1 MTGHHRE
8 ATSALN
14 PTVNAQDTTVLFQR
28 PEGDYLLV
36 AATSARTAARAL
48 IDAVAERSERAAPL
62 HERARRRW
70 KIARAVKIVSLAI
83 ALAGTAVVLLHFAR
97 GVPENLTVF
106 AGIAALGGGVGYIF
120 IGGLVAEEW
129 SRSASNRAAEIERV
143 PAVELLGGVHLPTPN
158 VDWITPRGDWIRSRH
173 PLPDGSLLIRLEEE
187 SRTLRMA
194 AESLT
199 EEQRDE
205 VVALVKND
213 LVGEAVT
220 EVVRIGRGEK
230 ERRTQT
236 VLREAR
242 GKRHAGKRPLL
253 RALKGRD

>member
-173 PLPDGSLLIRLEEE
+173 PLPDGSLLIRLEEG

-205 VVALVKND
+205 VVALVTND

>member
-1 MTGHHRE
+1 M
-8 ATSALN
+8 
-14 PTVNAQDTTVLFQR
+14 
-28 PEGDYLLV
+28 
-36 AATSARTAARAL
+36 
-48 IDAVAERSERAAPL
+48 
-62 HERARRRW
+62 
-70 KIARAVKIVSLAI
+70 
-83 ALAGTAVVLLHFAR
+83 
-97 GVPENLTVF
+97 
-106 AGIAALGGGVGYIF
+106 
-120 IGGLVAEEW
+120 AEEW

-158 VDWITPRGDWIRSRH
+158 ADWITPHGDWIRPRH
-173 PLPDGSLLIRLEEE
+173 PLPDGSLLIRLEGG

-205 VVALVKND
+205 VVALVTND

-253 RALKGRD
+253 RVFKGRG

>member
-1 MTGHHRE
+1 MADHHS
-8 ATSALN
+8 AAASALN
-14 PTVNAQDTTVLFQR
+14 PTVNAHDTTVLFQR
-28 PEGDYLLV
+28 PEGEYLLV
-36 AATSARTAARAL
+36 AATSARTAAHTL

-62 HERARRRW
+62 HEQARRRW
-70 KIARAVKIVSLAI
+70 KIARAIKIVSLVI
-83 ALAGTAVVLLHFAR
+83 VLAGASVVFVHFAR

-106 AGIAALGGGVGYIF
+106 AGIAALGGAFGYVF
-120 IGGLVAEEW
+120 IGGFVAEEW
-129 SRSASNRAAEIERV
+129 GRSASNRAAEIERV

-158 VDWITPRGDWIRSRH
+158 ADWITPHGDWIRSRH
-173 PLPDGSLLIRLEEE
+173 PLPDGSLLIRLEGE

-205 VVALVKND
+205 VLALARND

-220 EVVRIGRGEK
+220 ELASIGLGEK

-253 RALKGRD
+253 RVFKGRG

>member
-1 MTGHHRE
+1 MADHHSD
-8 ATSALN
+8 AASALN

-28 PEGDYLLV
+28 PEGEYLLV
-36 AATSARTAARAL
+36 AATSARTAARTL

-70 KIARAVKIVSLAI
+70 KIARAIKIVSLVI
-83 ALAGTAVVLLHFAR
+83 VLAGASVVFVHFAR

-106 AGIAALGGGVGYIF
+106 AGVAALGGAFGYVF
-120 IGGLVAEEW
+120 IGGFTAEEW
-129 SRSASNRAAEIERV
+129 GRSASSKAAEIERV
-143 PAVELLGGVHLPTPN
+143 PAVELLGGIHLPTPDA
-158 VDWITPRGDWIRSRH
+158 DWITPHGDWIRSRH
-173 PLPDGSLLIRLEEE
+173 ALPDGSLLIRLEGE
-187 SRTLRMA
+187 SRHLRMA

-199 EEQRDE
+199 REQRDE

-220 EVVRIGRGEK
+220 ELASIGLREK

-242 GKRHAGKRPLL
+242 GERPTGKRSPLRTL
-253 RALKGRD
+253 LGRG